1 MGIVSTTKGGGKFYV
16 SPHIEV
22 ILVQAEKGFAVSDV
36 HGASGTVNGD
46 NDYGYDDPY
55 ANM

>member
-22 ILVQAEKGFAVSDV
+22 ILVQAEKGFAV
-36 HGASGTVNGD
+36 TGD
-46 NDYGYDDPY
+46 NSNPGGPVSPMSYDEIYSDEY
-55 ANM
+55 